1 MDEFLF
7 KYKERFSV
15 TQNSEGIK
23 ENVDKSDHINI
34 CIVKN
39 TIK

>member
-1 MDEFLF
+1 MGEFLF

-15 TQNSEGIK
+15 TQNLEGIK
-23 ENVDKSDHINI
+23 EKADKSDHINI
-34 CIVKN
+34 CIVKT